1 MAGQVEMRRQGMK
14 VGGKERWGWSWMVAA
29 GEPHITSSFFPPLP
43 HSHSHSHSSRI
54 HCTQQLLPHTTRTGG
69 RNLRE
74 SNSTTIYQ
82 QHTHKLWRCKAKHN
96 LVDRRE
102 EEEKERKGKEG
113 GATTQQ
119 THTHTHNF
127 HQEASWD
134 TTTEEGGRKLG
145 RRSNLT
151 HRKTDSPIWGLQQV
165 LVTVCLC
172 REYRNWANGGLR

>member
-69 RNLRE
+69 RNLRK

-113 GATTQQ
+113 RKEVPQPNKH
-119 THTHTHNF
+119 THTHTQLSSRGVVGHHNGRGRTQIGEEVEF
-127 HQEASWD
+127 DTQEDWFTD
-134 TTTEEGGRKLG
+134 LG
-145 RRSNLT
+145 VATSVGDRLFVPRIQEL
-151 HRKTDSPIWGLQQV
+151 G
-165 LVTVCLC
+165 
-172 REYRNWANGGLR
+172 